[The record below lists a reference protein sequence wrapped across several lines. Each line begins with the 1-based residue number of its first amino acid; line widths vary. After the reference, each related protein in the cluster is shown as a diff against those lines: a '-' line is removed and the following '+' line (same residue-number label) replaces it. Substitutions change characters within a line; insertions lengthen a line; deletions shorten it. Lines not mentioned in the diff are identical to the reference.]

1 MSTLLASAPP
11 SSSARL
17 QTRGGSSGGGRGA
30 EELSQQAQAWVWE
43 GADRDLQGGNVRRQ
57 AGRVGPVAKASLR
70 GALLGWRTESRC
82 GYAPPPQARRQ
93 KGPKG
98 AQEAAGRMLGDAG
111 PGGPGRGHGRLG
123 LGQPQGGDGSRRR
136 GNLGRGREG
145 RGRVQ
150 MRSRRKR
157 RWMKMKQ
164 DLQQKAE
171 EEEAVV
177 GGRKG

>member
-1 MSTLLASAPP
+1 MPLACNS
-11 SSSARL
+11 
-17 QTRGGSSGGGRGA
+17 RGGSSGGGRGA
-30 EELSQQAQAWVWE
+30 EELSLQAQAWVWE

-57 AGRVGPVAKASLR
+57 VGRVGPVAKASLR
-70 GALLGWRTESRC
+70 GALLGWRTKSRC
-82 GYAPPPQARRQ
+82 GHAPPPQARRQ
-93 KGPKG
+93 EGLEG
-98 AQEAAGRMLGDAG
+98 AKEAAGRMLGDAG
-111 PGGPGRGHGRLG
+111 RGGLGRGRGRLG

-164 DLQQKAE
+164 DLQQEAE

>member
-1 MSTLLASAPP
+1 M
-11 SSSARL
+11 
-17 QTRGGSSGGGRGA
+17 
-30 EELSQQAQAWVWE
+30 
-43 GADRDLQGGNVRRQ
+43 RRQ
-57 AGRVGPVAKASLR
+57 VGRVGPVAKASLR
-70 GALLGWRTESRC
+70 GALLGWRRQSRC
-82 GYAPPPQARRQ
+82 GHAPPPQARRQ
-93 KGPKG
+93 EGPEG
-98 AQEAAGRMLGDAG
+98 AKEAAGRMLGNAG
-111 PGGPGRGHGRLG
+111 RGGQGRGHGRLG

-136 GNLGRGREG
+136 GNLGKGREG

-164 DLQQKAE
+164 DLQQEAE